1 MFEYYLSLGSNL
13 GDKESNLLGGINSL
27 TSCSKY
33 IVDSYLKIQE
43 VSSIYESRPI
53 PDSDHPYFFNITLK
67 ATSNLDPYE
76 LLKVIKSIEKDLGRN
91 TKEINQP
98 RIIDIDIIFAQ
109 KMGNNLLVKGKDNDE
124 KLEIPHPRAHL
135 RAFVLMPMIELDRDI
150 VHPTINT
157 TLKEIL
163 SKLSFQ
169 TIVKLHRINY

>member
-27 TSCSKY
+27 TLCSKY
-33 IVDSYLKIQE
+33 IPDSHLKIQE

-53 PDSDHPYFFNITLK
+53 PDSNDPYFFNVTLK
-67 ATSNLDPYE
+67 AITNLDPYE
-76 LLKVIKSIEKDLGRN
+76 LLQVIKSIEKDHGRN
-91 TKEINQP
+91 PNEINQP

-109 KMGNNLLVKGKDNDE
+109 TKGNNLFVKGKDNDE

-135 RAFVLMPMIELDRDI
+135 RAFVLMPMIELAGDI
-150 VHPTINT
+150 VHPTINI

-163 SKLSFQ
+163 SELSPQ
-169 TIVKLHRINY
+169 TITKLHRINY